1 MTFLDKFGNT
11 YPLNFTLPAKRSRT
25 VAVEKEV
32 PALASA
38 DVSTIVTSSSGL
50 PLVVERSLFWD
61 ATYYGGH
68 TGNAVDGPKTTWYFG
83 EGFQS
88 PVMPRGDSTR
98 SSCWRTRIRRRRP

>member
-25 VAVEKEV
+25 VAVETEV

-88 PVMPRGDSTR
+88 P
-98 SSCWRTRIRRRRP
+98 